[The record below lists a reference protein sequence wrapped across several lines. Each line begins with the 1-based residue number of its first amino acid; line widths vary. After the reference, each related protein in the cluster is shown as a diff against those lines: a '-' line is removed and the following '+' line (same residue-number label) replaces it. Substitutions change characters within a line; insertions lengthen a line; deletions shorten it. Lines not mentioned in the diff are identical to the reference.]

1 MAFKMERVKRT
12 GTQKRVTKLKVKRRG
27 QGKKEIIIFMELV
40 VFLAVLQVF
49 NIYDFESHAVLLL
62 FGNFKTE
69 FNLLSY

>member
-1 MAFKMERVKRT
+1 MERVKRT

-49 NIYDFESHAVLLL
+49 NIYDF
-62 FGNFKTE
+62 
-69 FNLLSY
+69 